1 VTSRCQISRNIGE
14 ARITRDHNIDRKKWL
29 LPGDAL
35 GHFHRH
41 RARCEQDGMAR
52 ELIAFQWAFAAPASA
67 TRERPL
73 F

>member
-1 VTSRCQISRNIGE
+1 L
-14 ARITRDHNIDRKKWL
+14 L

-52 ELIAFQWAFAAPASA
+52 ELIGFPIGFRGALVADARNGRFFEIVVILARKQI
-67 TRERPL
+67 PL
-73 F
+73 FLKML